1 MDFHP
6 LSEIFPL
13 LPDAELSAL
22 ADDIKAHG
30 LREPIWLYESQ
41 ILDGRNRWRA
51 CELAG
56 IAERPTRQYD
66 GDDPVGFVVS
76 LNLHR
81 RHLSESQR
89 ASVAAEIE
97 NMRQGE
103 RTDLEPNA
111 NLHKV
116 SRERAAELLNVSPRS
131 VAAASRVHD
140 SGAPELVS
148 ALKQGKVS
156 VSAAADVA
164 GLPME
169 QQKEIV
175 ARGERE
181 ILEAAK
187 QIRTERAAVKRAEIE
202 ELRTKALAV
211 PPPSGQYRT
220 IVIDPPWQTAKF
232 ERDCRPNQSG
242 DLDYPTMDYDELG
255 SFELPAAE
263 ECHVYVWT
271 TQKHLPA
278 AFELLERWGLTY
290 VFTMVWHKPGGPQP
304 FELPQYNCEFIL
316 FARKGS
322 MTFLDTKQFFTCFS
336 APRREHSRKPDEF
349 YDLVRRVSPGP
360 HIDIFSREKR
370 EGFEQYGNEPNRFTA

>member
-1 MDFHP
+1 MNFHP
-6 LSEIFPL
+6 YSEIFPL
-13 LPDAELSAL
+13 LSDSELGKLAE
-22 ADDIKAHG
+22 DIRAHG
-30 LREPIWLYESQ
+30 LREPIWTYEGQ

-51 CELAG
+51 CEMAG
-56 IAERPTRQYD
+56 VAHRPTREYD
-66 GDDPVGFVVS
+66 GLDPIGFVVS

-81 RHLSESQR
+81 RHLNERQR
-89 ASVAAEIE
+89 AMVAAKIATLQDGQ
-97 NMRQGE
+97 RA
-103 RTDLEPNA
+103 DLVEGVPIGTA
-111 NLHKV
+111 
-116 SRERAAELLNVSPRS
+116 SELLNVSERS
-131 VAAASRVHD
+131 VKRAREVRHD
-140 SGAPELVS
+140 GAPELISIVER
-148 ALKQGKVS
+148 GRVS

-164 GLPME
+164 GLPIE
-169 QQKEIV
+169 RQKEIV

-187 QIRTERAAVKRAEIE
+187 QIRTERATVRRAEIE

-220 IVIDPPWQTAKF
+220 VVIDPPWQTAKF
-232 ERDCRPNQSG
+232 ERDCRPNQTG
-242 DLDYPTMDYDELG
+242 DLDYPTMTYEEL
-255 SFELPAAE
+255 SAFELPMAD

-278 AFELLERWGLTY
+278 AFDLLEGWRLSY

-304 FELPQYNCEFIL
+304 FELPQYNCEFVL

-322 MTFLDTKQFFTCFS
+322 MAFLDTKQFFTCFN

-370 EGFEQYGNEPNRFTA
+370 EGFEQYGNEPDRFTA